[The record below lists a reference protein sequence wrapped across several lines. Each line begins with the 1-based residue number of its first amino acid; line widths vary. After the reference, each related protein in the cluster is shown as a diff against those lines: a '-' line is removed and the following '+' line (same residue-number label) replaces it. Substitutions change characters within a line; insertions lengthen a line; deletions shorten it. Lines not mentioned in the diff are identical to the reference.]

1 MAPDFQSLELFSS
14 WDVKFLSIFF
24 LAALL
29 VNLE

>member
-1 MAPDFQSLELFSS
+1 MAPDFQSLELFSA
-14 WDVKFLSIFF
+14 WDVEFLSIFL